1 MDKNE
6 ELINLAHRRYA
17 TKKYDPN
24 KHITDKDWA
33 TIMEVA
39 RLSPSS
45 MGFEPWQ
52 FLLIENKDLKQAM
65 YDDAWG
71 AQHSFDGADKFVV
84 ILARKDMDVNSPHIK
99 HMSEDVQGHPFD
111 VHSAFS
117 KKIIDFQENDF
128 QLNTSRE
135 LFDWTS
141 KQTYIPLAN
150 MMSAAAALDIDS
162 CPIEGFNRANID
174 RILADHNAF
183 DPKKWG
189 VSVMVSFG
197 YRDQEITPKKRQPM
211 EAVYRVIK

>member
-24 KHITDKDWA
+24 KHISDKDWN

-52 FLLIENKDLKQAM
+52 FLLIENKDLKQKM
-65 YDDAWG
+65 YNDAWG
-71 AQHSFDGADKFVV
+71 AQNSFNGADKFVV
-84 ILARKDMDVNSPHIK
+84 ILAKKNMTATSPHVK
-99 HMSEDVQGHPFD
+99 HMSEDVQGHTFDPNSPFT
-111 VHSAFS
+111 
-117 KKIIDFQENDF
+117 KKVMDFQQNDF
-128 QLNTSRE
+128 DLNTERA

-150 MMSAAAALDIDS
+150 MMTAAAALDIDS
-162 CPIEGFNRANID
+162 CPIEGFNRDNIEKT
-174 RILADHNAF
+174 LADAGAM
-183 DPKKWG
+183 DAKEWG
-189 VSVMVSFG
+189 VSVMASFG
-197 YRDQEITPKKRQPM
+197 YRDQDITPKKRQPM

>member
-24 KHITDKDWA
+24 KHISDKDWN

-52 FLLIENKDLKQAM
+52 FLLIENDDLKQAM

-71 AQHSFDGADKFVV
+71 AQKSFNGADKFVI
-84 ILARKDMDVNSPHIK
+84 ILARKNMDINSPHIK
-99 HMSEDVQGHPFD
+99 HMSEDVQGHAFDPNSPF
-111 VHSAFS
+111 A
-117 KKIIDFQENDF
+117 KKVISFQENDF
-128 QLNTSRE
+128 KLNTARE

-150 MMSAAAALDIDS
+150 MMTTAAALDIDS

-174 RILADHNAF
+174 RILADHDVI
-183 DPKKWG
+183 DPEKWG
-189 VSVMVSFG
+189 TSVMVSFG
-197 YRDQEITPKKRQPM
+197 YRDQAITPKKRQPM